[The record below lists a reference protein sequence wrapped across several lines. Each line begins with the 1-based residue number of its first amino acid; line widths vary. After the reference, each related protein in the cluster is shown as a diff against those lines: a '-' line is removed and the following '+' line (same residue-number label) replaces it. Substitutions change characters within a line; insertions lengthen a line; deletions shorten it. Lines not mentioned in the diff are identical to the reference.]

1 MNNTPKTPAEDLEPD
16 EEFAR
21 VISEAIKSASTVAD
35 AAEDETG
42 GFDAPLSEADLPKR
56 QSVSVEEGQTLAD
69 KARFNGKGEEDKAE
83 KDFQDAIDKGAEGD
97 KIPPAD
103 AAKPGEDKAKPEAAA
118 EPGEKDMPAAEAQP
132 DLTRLATA
140 DLIKGLDEKMAGEI
154 TRRIGNAERVNKLFE
169 GRERELGM
177 HGVSADQAM
186 SRLLDLNAFA
196 QAKPDEYLAWVA
208 TQVEPDKAADLFGK
222 AAAHL
227 GLKVVPADG
236 AEDDEFE
243 SEEMKALR
251 EENARLKRASAPG
264 FGPDTPERAGQR
276 NAMDTLRDFTTATD
290 ETGQLRHPHFEALKP
305 VITQMATKHRTDTG
319 KFVTAEDLE
328 RFYATAVE
336 RMQSAFGSS
345 AAQAPA
351 SVAEQKQTPAAAKP
365 AEKPKPASKMI
376 DGDGQGADRR
386 PALPWDAPLD
396 AVLKDSLKRASTE

>member
-1 MNNTPKTPAEDLEPD
+1 MNDTPKTPAEDLEPD

-103 AAKPGEDKAKPEAAA
+103 AAKPGEEKAKPEAAA
-118 EPGEKDMPAAEAQP
+118 DAPP
-132 DLTRLATA
+132 DLATLATA
-140 DLIKGLDEKMAGEI
+140 DLIKGLDEKTAGEI
-154 TRRIGNAERVNKLFE
+154 TRRIGDAERVNKLFE
-169 GRERELGM
+169 GREEELRM

-186 SRLLDLNAFA
+186 SRLLYLNAFA

-208 TQVEPDKAADLFGK
+208 TQVDADKAADLFGK

-236 AEDDEFE
+236 AEEDEFE

-276 NAMDTLRDFTTATD
+276 SAMETLHDFTTATD
-290 ETGQLRHPHFEALKP
+290 DTGQLRHPHFEALKP
-305 VITQMATKHRTDTG
+305 VITQMATKHRTETG

>member
-1 MNNTPKTPAEDLEPD
+1 MNDTPKTPAEDLEPD
-16 EEFAR
+16 EEFAK
-21 VISEAIKSASTVAD
+21 VISDAIKTASTVPD
-35 AAEDETG
+35 AAEDEAG
-42 GFDAPLSEADLPKR
+42 GFDAPLSDDDLPKR
-56 QSVSVEEGQTLAD
+56 QTVTVEEGQTLAD
-69 KARFNGKGEEDKAE
+69 KARFKGKGEEDKAE
-83 KDFQDAIDKGAEGD
+83 KDFQDAIDKGTEGD
-97 KIPPAD
+97 KTPPAD
-103 AAKPGEDKAKPEAAA
+103 TEAAGSEKDAAA
-118 EPGEKDMPAAEAQP
+118 EPGEKDKPAAEAP
-132 DLTRLATA
+132 TDLARLATA
-140 DLIKGLDEKMAGEI
+140 DLLKGVDEKMAGEI
-154 TRRIGNAERVNKLFE
+154 TRRIGDAERVNKLFE
-169 GRERELGM
+169 GREEELRM

-186 SRLLDLNAFA
+186 SRLLYLNAFA

-208 TQVEPDKAADLFGK
+208 TQVDADKAADLFGK

-236 AEDDEFE
+236 AGEDEFE

-276 NAMDTLRDFTTATD
+276 SAMDTLRDFTTATD
-290 ETGQLRHPHFEALKP
+290 DTGQLRHPHFEALKP
-305 VITQMATKHRTDTG
+305 VITQMATKHRTETG
-319 KFVTAEDLE
+319 KFVTADDLE
-328 RFYATAVE
+328 RFYTAAVE

-351 SVAEQKQTPAAAKP
+351 PVAEQKQTPAAEKP